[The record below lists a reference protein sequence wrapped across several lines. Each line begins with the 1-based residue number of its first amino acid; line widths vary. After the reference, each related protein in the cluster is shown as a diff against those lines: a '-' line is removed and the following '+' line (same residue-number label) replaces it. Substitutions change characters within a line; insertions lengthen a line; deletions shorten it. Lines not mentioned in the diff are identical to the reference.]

1 MAGGIC
7 SVVAPMDSLVDAIV
21 RIRRQRRHPCRLEWK
36 TIFDNKVLQL
46 KFRAGNVW
54 RQA

>member
-7 SVVAPMDSLVDAIV
+7 SVAALMDSLVDAIV
-21 RIRRQRRHPCRLEWK
+21 RIRRQRRHPCRPERK
-36 TIFDNKVLQL
+36 TILDNKVLPL
-46 KFRAGNVW
+46 KFGAGNAG